1 MEPVSVYLD
10 TFESL
15 RRQKRWTT
23 NTMVLRFAALTLAS
37 LDLHDPHG
45 DLETTAKTL
54 RKGAGWFGP
63 LNSEIRYIV
72 AAMILR
78 KGRPAKAVHT
88 EVKRVRTAFRKHRLP
103 RSGIPATM
111 AALILVLEEEGRSV
125 RVATL
130 DRMGR
135 IYRSWKT
142 DHRWIT
148 GADDLPMA
156 ALHAIRDES
165 VEALSTRVEVA
176 YRGLRDAGFSR
187 GNPLQFVSHV
197 LALDPR
203 GVDEAVGR
211 FRRIAAAL
219 KKRKERTGT
228 SRYDEMAILA
238 LTSADPM
245 SLVRTVLDY
254 RDRLRKARRRPPRE
268 IAFSLAAGMAMAEDA
283 ERGAKLGDVR
293 DRAALQ
299 QVQAILAAQQA
310 AVIAAV
316 AASSAAASAAH

>member
-1 MEPVSVYLD
+1 MEPVTVYLD
-10 TFESL
+10 TFEKL

-37 LDLHDPHG
+37 LDLADPHG
-45 DLETTAKTL
+45 DLETTATTL

-63 LNSEIRYIV
+63 LNSEIRYVV

-78 KGRPAKAVHT
+78 KGRPAKSVHA
-88 EVKRVRTAFRKHRLP
+88 EVKRTRTAFRKHRLP

-111 AALILVLEEEGRSV
+111 ASLILVLEEEGRSV
-125 RVATL
+125 RVETL
-130 DRMGR
+130 ARMER
-135 IYRSWKT
+135 IYRSWKA

-156 ALHAIRDES
+156 ALHAVRDES
-165 VEALSTRVEVA
+165 VESLSTHVEVA
-176 YRGLRDAGFSR
+176 YRRLRDAGFSR
-187 GNPLQFVSHV
+187 GNQLQFVSHV

-211 FRRIAAAL
+211 FRRIATAL
-219 KKRKERTGT
+219 KNNSERTGT

-238 LTSADPM
+238 LTSADPA
-245 SLVRTVLDY
+245 SVVRTMLSY
-254 RDRLRKARRRPPRE
+254 RDRLRKARRRPSAV

-293 DRAALQ
+293 DLAALQ

-316 AASSAAASAAH
+316 AASTAAASAAH